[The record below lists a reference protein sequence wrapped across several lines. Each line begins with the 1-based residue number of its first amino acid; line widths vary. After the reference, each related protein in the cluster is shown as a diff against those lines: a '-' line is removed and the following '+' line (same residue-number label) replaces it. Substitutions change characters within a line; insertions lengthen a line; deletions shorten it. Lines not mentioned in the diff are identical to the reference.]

1 MNEFGPKYKEE
12 ETLGIIDDVLKA
24 MMKRGDRWGES
35 GSFHL
40 GGGDAK
46 DQWDRIHVVLS
57 MLADVELNRVQERH
71 SLCIVSSTNGQILN
85 EETKALS
92 SSEAQ
97 PKYDANG
104 SSK

>member
-1 MNEFGPKYKEE
+1 MNEFGPKYKDEKM
-12 ETLGIIDDVLKA
+12 LGIIDDVLKA
-24 MMKRGDRWGES
+24 MMKRGDMWGRS